1 VRAIKEYS
9 NYWSKYCNSYR
20 CNPDTYG
27 NWKNLLEIYET
38 YFDFENS
45 VCKGHYFDL
54 DMLDFGTCRLH
65 TMWNCLS
72 DDEKI
77 LELTG
82 KIEETLG
89 KENSAMIS
97 DTLGEIIT
105 GNSEN
110 IKAIADR
117 DSTIKQLQDRNEK
130 LISANGAL
138 LQKIPMEKN
147 QDKED
152 SKKEVTQKKIN
163 LKDAF
168 DAKGNF
174 IH

>member
-1 VRAIKEYS
+1 
-9 NYWSKYCNSYR
+9 
-20 CNPDTYG
+20 
-27 NWKNLLEIYET
+27 
-38 YFDFENS
+38 
-45 VCKGHYFDL
+45 
-54 DMLDFGTCRLH
+54 M
-65 TMWNCLS
+65 

-110 IKAIADR
+110 MKAIADR
-117 DSTIKQLQDRNEK
+117 DNTIKKLQDRNEK
-130 LISANGAL
+130 LVSANGAL
-138 LQKIPMEKN
+138 LQKVPMERSV
-147 QDKED
+147 DKED
-152 SKKEVTQKKIN
+152 SKKEAPKSIN

-174 IH
+174 IR